1 MQCHD
6 IAVTVFQSEDVLFY
20 KQDHLELK
28 NQEITEKINLP
39 PILCFRNVFKSSRR
53 VLFQLE
59 INSPEIVNGK
69 LPLSRS
75 SQVEGSGVP
84 YGVWWEVRVMRRK
97 ERVEQSE
104 SRTD

>member
-28 NQEITEKINLP
+28 KQEITEKITLP
-39 PILCFRNVFKSSRR
+39 PILCFWNVFKSSRR

-59 INSPEIVNGK
+59 IEFTGNCKRQTSTESILTGGGQWSAIRGVVGSK
-69 LPLSRS
+69 GDAEKG
-75 SQVEGSGVP
+75 EGGA
-84 YGVWWEVRVMRRK
+84 VRK
-97 ERVEQSE
+97 PN
-104 SRTD
+104 